1 MEVLMMDK
9 KRTYL
14 DSVHLS
20 GRIWCIAALIV
31 MLTVPTLMSL
41 HLKAWPDLGVVGK
54 AFGAIA
60 LLYYPTGV
68 VEVLAYAPLLGAGG
82 TYLSFL
88 TGNIVNLKLPCGLNA
103 MAKADMKANTEEGE
117 VISTLAIG
125 SSAITTTLVIAA
137 GVLLL
142 GPAVSVL
149 KNNPVAK
156 PAFAYV
162 LPALFGALGASYF
175 RKNIAV
181 SLVTIAAGVITLLFA
196 PSLGVGTLIFVTIIV
211 AIGSALGMFK
221 LGWIK

>member
-1 MEVLMMDK
+1 MMDK

-88 TGNIVNLKLPCGLNA
+88 TGNIVNELLGSL
-103 MAKADMKANTEEGE
+103 AD
-117 VISTLAIG
+117 SRC
-125 SSAITTTLVIAA
+125 
-137 GVLLL
+137 LLL
-142 GPAVSVL
+142 YLDTVLIGTGLEAHVKALELLVSCDTIGEDDLV
-149 KNNPVAK
+149 
-156 PAFAYV
+156 
-162 LPALFGALGASYF
+162 G
-175 RKNIAV
+175 V
-181 SLVTIAAGVITLLFA
+181 SDVRLARCVGDGRCDVIRFLSHF
-196 PSLGVGTLIFVTIIV
+196 
-211 AIGSALGMFK
+211 
-221 LGWIK
+221 